1 MDVTNLIIIL
11 SAILLISLLSGIWVA
26 ASLFLVGFIALVINE
41 NSNIGLVL
49 ATTTWGASATWTL
62 AALPLFIWMGEIL
75 FRTKLSEDLFHGLA
89 PWLNKVPGR
98 LLHVNILG
106 CTIFAAVSGSS
117 AATAATIGRMT
128 IPELTKRGYPLKMMI
143 GTLAGSGTLGFLIPP
158 SIILIVYGVS
168 AEVSISRLFIAG
180 VIPGIMLVTL
190 FMGYT
195 VIWSILHK
203 DQIPTNE
210 TEIDKQMQQMSFKQ
224 KLYATRRLFPVMG
237 LILFVLG
244 SIYAGWATATEAAAL
259 GVFGALFL
267 SLVTGNLS
275 LKTFKE
281 SLLGAT
287 RTSCMITF
295 IIAGA
300 AFLSLAMGFTGIP
313 RMLAENISQMGLS
326 STELIIVLTFFFMIL
341 GFFLDGISMVVL
353 TTSIILP
360 MVEKSGI
367 DLLWFGIYVVLV
379 VEMSQITPP
388 VGFNLFVIQGLTKI
402 NILRIAAYALPFFL
416 LLLTAVVLLTV
427 FPQIATWLPTLMT
440 NN

>member
-1 MDVTNLIIIL
+1 MDISNLIIIL
-11 SAILLISLLSGIWVA
+11 GAILLVSLLSGVWVA
-26 ASLFLVGFIALVINE
+26 ASLFLVGFAALVIND

-128 IPELTKRGYPLKMMI
+128 VPELSKRGYPKKMVI

-180 VIPGIMLVTL
+180 VLPGVLLVVL

-195 VIWSILHK
+195 AIWSILNN
-203 DQIPTNE
+203 DQIPTDNDS
-210 TEIDKQMQQMSFKQ
+210 EISQMSFSQ

-267 SLVTGNLS
+267 SLVTGNLN
-275 LKTFKE
+275 LKTFKQ

-313 RMLAENISQMGLS
+313 RMLAEQIAAMGLS
-326 STELIIVLTFFFMIL
+326 STQLIVVLTLFFMVL

-360 MVEKSGI
+360 MIEKSGI
-367 DLLWFGIYVVLV
+367 NLLWFGIYVVLV

-402 NILRIAAYALPFFL
+402 NILKIAAYAIPFFL
-416 LLLTAVVLLTV
+416 LLLVAIILLTI
-427 FPQIATWLPTLMT
+427 FPQIATWLPSLMT

>member
-1 MDVTNLIIIL
+1 MEMTHLIIIL
-11 SAILLISLLSGIWVA
+11 GAVLLVSLLSGIWVA
-26 ASLFLVGFIALVINE
+26 ASLFLVGFVALMLND
-41 NSNIGLVL
+41 NSNIGLVM

-75 FRTKLSEDLFHGLA
+75 FRTKLSQDLFHGLA

-117 AATAATIGRMT
+117 AATAATIGKIT
-128 IPELTKRGYPLKMMI
+128 IPELEKRGYPMKMML

-180 VIPGIMLVTL
+180 VLPGAMLVVL

-195 VIWSILHK
+195 MIWSMLNK
-203 DQIPTNE
+203 DKFPQEDDEELTSM
-210 TEIDKQMQQMSFKQ
+210 TFGQ

-244 SIYAGWATATEAAAL
+244 SIYAGFATATEAAAL
-259 GVFGALFL
+259 GVFGALVL

-275 LKTFKE
+275 LQTFKD

-313 RMLAENISQMGLS
+313 RALAESISVMGLS
-326 STELIIVLTFFFMIL
+326 PTQLIIVLTLFFMVL

-353 TTSIILP
+353 TTSIVLP
-360 MVEKSGI
+360 MVESSGI
-367 DLLWFGIYVVLV
+367 NLLWFGIYVVLV

-388 VGFNLFVIQGLTKI
+388 VGFNLFVMQGLTKI
-402 NILRIAAYALPFFL
+402 NILKIAAYALPFFF
-416 LLLTAVVLLTV
+416 LLLTAIVLLTV
-427 FPQIATWLPTLMT
+427 FPEIATWLPQLMT
-440 NN
+440 QK

>member
-1 MDVTNLIIIL
+1 MEMTHLIIVL
-11 SAILLISLLSGIWVA
+11 GAVLFISLLSGIWVA
-26 ASLFLVGFIALVINE
+26 ASLFLVGFVALMLNE
-41 NSNIGLVL
+41 NSNIGLVM

-117 AATAATIGRMT
+117 AATAATIGKIT
-128 IPELTKRGYPLKMMI
+128 IPELEKRGYPMKMML

-180 VIPGIMLVTL
+180 VLPGAMLVTL

-195 VIWSILHK
+195 MIWSMLNK
-203 DQIPTNE
+203 DKFPMEDDQELSSMT
-210 TEIDKQMQQMSFKQ
+210 FGQ

-244 SIYAGWATATEAAAL
+244 SIYAGFATATEAAAL
-259 GVFGALFL
+259 GVFGALVL

-275 LKTFKE
+275 LTTFKE

-313 RMLAENISQMGLS
+313 RALAESISAMGLS
-326 STELIIVLTFFFMIL
+326 PTQLIIVLTFFFMIL

-353 TTSIILP
+353 TTSIVLP
-360 MVEKSGI
+360 MVESSGI
-367 DLLWFGIYVVLV
+367 NLLWFGIYVVLV

-388 VGFNLFVIQGLTKI
+388 VGFNLFVMQGLTKI
-402 NILRIAAYALPFFL
+402 NILKIAAYALPFFFL
-416 LLLTAVVLLTV
+416 LLIAIVLLTV
-427 FPQIATWLPTLMT
+427 FPEIATWLPQLMT
-440 NN
+440 QK

>member
-1 MDVTNLIIIL
+1 MEIANLVIVL
-11 SAILLISLLSGIWVA
+11 SAVLFGALLCGVWVA
-26 ASLFLVGFIALVINE
+26 AALFLVAFVALILND
-41 NSNIGLVL
+41 NSNIGLL
-49 ATTTWGASATWTL
+49 FATTTWGASATWTL

-89 PWLNKVPGR
+89 PWLKNIPGR

-128 IPELTKRGYPLKMMI
+128 FPELQKRRYPLQMMI

-168 AEVSISRLFIAG
+168 AEVSIARLFIAG
-180 VIPGIMLVTL
+180 VIPGMMLVVL

-195 VIWSILHK
+195 AIWSIFNADKLPK
-203 DQIPTNE
+203 DDTPDLPLKE
-210 TEIDKQMQQMSFKQ
+210 
-224 KLYATRRLFPVMG
+224 KLYMTRRLFPVLG

-267 SLVTGNLS
+267 SFVTGTLN
-275 LKTFKE
+275 KETFTL

-300 AFLSLAMGFTGIP
+300 SFLSLAMGFTGIP
-313 RMLAENISQMGLS
+313 RILAEQIASMGLS
-326 STELIIVLTFFFMIL
+326 PVMLIVALTLFFMLL
-341 GFFLDGISMVVL
+341 GCFLDGISIVVL
-353 TTSIILP
+353 TTSIVLP
-360 MVEKSGI
+360 MIERSSI
-367 DLLWFGIYVVLV
+367 DLLWFGIYIVLV

-402 NILRIAAYALPFFL
+402 NILRIAYYALPFFL
-416 LLLTAVVLLTV
+416 LLMIAIILLTA
-427 FPQIATWLPTLMT
+427 FPGIATWLPAQMT
-440 NN
+440 R

>member
-1 MDVTNLIIIL
+1 MEILNLIIVL
-11 SAILLISLLSGIWVA
+11 GAILLVSLLSGIWVA
-26 ASLFLVGFIALVINE
+26 ASLFLVAFVALMLNG
-41 NSNIGLVL
+41 NDNIGLVL
-49 ATTTWGASATWTL
+49 ATTTWGHSATWTL

-128 IPELTKRGYPLKMMI
+128 IPELTKRGYPMKMMI

-180 VIPGIMLVTL
+180 VVPGAMLVVL

-195 VIWSILHK
+195 AIWSILNK
-203 DQIPTNE
+203 NQIPKNNDEE
-210 TEIDKQMQQMSFKQ
+210 TKKLSLGE
-224 KLYATRRLFPVMG
+224 KLYATRRLFPVLG

-244 SIYAGWATATEAAAL
+244 AIYAGFATATEAAAL

-267 SLVTGNLS
+267 SFVTGNLS
-275 LKTFKE
+275 LETFKE

-287 RTSCMITF
+287 RTSCMIVF
-295 IIAGA
+295 IITGA
-300 AFLSLAMGFTGIP
+300 AFLSLSMGFTGIP
-313 RMLAENISQMGLS
+313 RALAETISAMGLS
-326 STELIIVLTFFFMIL
+326 PIHLIIVLTLFFMVL

-353 TTSIILP
+353 TTSIVLP
-360 MVEKSGI
+360 MVEQSGI

-388 VGFNLFVIQGLTKI
+388 VGFNLFVMQSLTKI
-402 NILRIAAYALPFFL
+402 NILRIAGYALPFFF
-416 LLLTAVVLLTV
+416 LLLTAIILLTA
-427 FPQIATWLPTLMT
+427 FPGIATWLPTLMT
-440 NN
+440 KN